1 MNITTS
7 AASAAD
13 FLLCYSVIM
22 NMLKKSFIIAGF
34 AIITTIIA
42 AAPTFATIEECLENY
57 PGLSTEYN
65 DKYPIR
71 CPKVLINGEYVSLY
85 ADKSASCA
93 QASTFAADY
102 DAGCAGQT
110 TKEDEEPKE
119 GVVEGEEDADVPGIE
134 KIPASEAIER
144 LQKESAEEAA
154 SANWTLFLFMGLF
167 LLIFVASIVIRVM
180 RIKKFVTGVK
190 DAVQDYQGKK
200 ESEQN
205 AFVDA
210 EKPAVNPNNP
220 FLNNGPIQPAVPTD
234 PIGPAQPATPAATEA
249 PAQPAIPAQPATP
262 AQPEAQLADPG
273 LPNQQPG
280 QPNSLQ

>member
-1 MNITTS
+1 
-7 AASAAD
+7 
-13 FLLCYSVIM
+13 M
-22 NMLKKSFIIAGF
+22 NMLKKSLIIIGTAIIA
-34 AIITTIIA
+34 TIIA
-42 AAPTFATIEECLENY
+42 AAPTFASIEECIEKEY
-57 PGLSTEYN
+57 PFLSTTMDDEHQV
-65 DKYPIR
+65 K
-71 CPKVLINGEYVSLY
+71 CPQIKIDGKYVSLY

-93 QASTFAADY
+93 QVGTFAADY
-102 DAGCAGQT
+102 DAGCADQT
-110 TKEDEEPKE
+110 AKEDEEPKE
-119 GVVEGEEDADVPGIE
+119 GVVEDEEEEDTDVPGIE

-154 SANWTLFLFMGLF
+154 SANWTLFLFMGFF

-220 FLNNGPIQPAVPTD
+220 FLNNGPIQPAVPAD
-234 PIGPAQPATPAATEA
+234 PIEPAQPAAPAA
-249 PAQPAIPAQPATP
+249 PAT
-262 AQPEAQLADPG
+262 PEAQLADPG

-280 QPNSLQ
+280 QPTNLQ